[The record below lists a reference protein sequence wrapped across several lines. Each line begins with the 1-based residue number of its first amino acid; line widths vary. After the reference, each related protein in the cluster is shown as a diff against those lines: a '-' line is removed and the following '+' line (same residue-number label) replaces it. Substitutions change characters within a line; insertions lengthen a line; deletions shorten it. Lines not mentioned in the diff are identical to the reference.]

1 MYTDKAMPHHRAG
14 FVYRSIDAEKKLKT
28 LARELDEKIL
38 TLLTEKQRAQW
49 ITLLGKRFDWTAVME
64 E

>member
-1 MYTDKAMPHHRAG
+1 MRI
-14 FVYRSIDAEKKLKT
+14 RSIDAKRKLKT